1 MAGRKDIVGKAL
13 KVAADYFAPNTDEYA
28 ANLNKFYG
36 STDPALRK
44 RFYTGTSKDKDF
56 TAFQESRHGTWLTD
70 DPEDA
75 SSYALN
81 NDSQNLR
88 LVPGTWNYEAVN
100 SASRVIPSYARIE
113 NPYRGDKPDWVM
125 KQDNYKK
132 AQSDWF
138 DQLRFQGYD
147 AWVPDSSNG
156 SLAVVLK
163 NQGTNVKSAIGNQG
177 TFDTTKKHM
186 GKSEGGRTGYQTK
199 GRVVGS
205 VVGDAVDAAMRLI
218 AGAEPQKTVKAYK
231 LFKQEGGKLYPLF
244 VGANEEVPMNQW
256 VKATAGPQAA
266 SGKVKSKIGELAYR
280 PGWHAG
286 DLPVATHIGAKSH
299 GDPSLPPDTRPSN
312 QVWGEVEMA
321 NDVDWQKVANE
332 RARMTKKGTPD
343 PKTAHI
349 TDQVPYGGYYR
360 YKTNPN
366 MTGEWMIGGDMR
378 VNRVLTDDEV
388 KAINEAAGVSDL
400 PRREGYGPGGAI
412 DDIVKM
418 AGKIFSGAEKTPSFK
433 MPTIRPSTD
442 NLSDVGSANFD
453 AFEFGGDK
461 MLPIESLNGGVNL
474 SDPSQR
480 RRVDALKSAISNPD
494 TGYISRLVVDQD
506 GNVIEGQHRLDALRE
521 SGATEA
527 PVSILRDKTA
537 GIDVPKLKAAITSQ
551 GGIHGDH
558 VNQLVDMLMDAD
570 QYDPPPGFEKFWDA
584 GLKELG
590 SQKDRTGYGGGGFID
605 DMVKMAGKIVSGTDE
620 PAKTG
625 IRAYHGTPHDFDKFD
640 ISKIGTG
647 EGAQA
652 YGHGLYFAEKEG
664 VARGYRD
671 ALSGKQYVFSPG
683 PDEVAAKHGQNVI
696 DMVYNSGGDP
706 REIQDTISRLR
717 NAVSRDLADFGVSDV
732 SQLKSSYD
740 GDLASHTIR
749 MAQNADALEAA
760 IKAGDVKLD
769 PGHMY
774 EVNINADPNQFLD
787 WDKPLSEQ
795 PDLINRIVSAYGGKE
810 ALIAKANEFE
820 ELSVKTLQNRS
831 DVSLREAWDAM
842 HKDPQV
848 KLGELLL
855 QMDKP
860 KNPFGYDAA
869 SKVTGERLHDA
880 FARRGRQEASAKL
893 NEMGIPGIK
902 YLDAGSRGAGD
913 GTRNFV
919 VFDDKLI
926 SIIRKYGIAGA
937 SAMLGYNL
945 MEQLD
950 PKQALAASMADQD
963 YQSSRPQRSMGGN
976 NSVSGALNVARGL
989 QGGM

>member
-28 ANLNKFYG
+28 ANLSKFYG

-138 DQLRFQGYD
+138 DQLRSQGYD

-286 DLPVATHIGAKSH
+286 DLPIATHIGAKSH

-332 RARMTKKGTPD
+332 RARITKKGTPD

-366 MTGEWMIGGDMR
+366 MTGEWLIGGDMR

-400 PRREGYGPGGAI
+400 PRREGYGPGGVI

-418 AGKIFSGAEKTPSFK
+418 AGKIVSGA
-433 MPTIRPSTD
+433 
-442 NLSDVGSANFD
+442 
-453 AFEFGGDK
+453 
-461 MLPIESLNGGVNL
+461 
-474 SDPSQR
+474 
-480 RRVDALKSAISNPD
+480 
-494 TGYISRLVVDQD
+494 
-506 GNVIEGQHRLDALRE
+506 
-521 SGATEA
+521 
-527 PVSILRDKTA
+527 
-537 GIDVPKLKAAITSQ
+537 
-551 GGIHGDH
+551 
-558 VNQLVDMLMDAD
+558 
-570 QYDPPPGFEKFWDA
+570 
-584 GLKELG
+584 
-590 SQKDRTGYGGGGFID
+590 
-605 DMVKMAGKIVSGTDE
+605 DE

-625 IRAYHGTPHDFDKFD
+625 IRAYHSSPHDFDKFEW
-640 ISKIGTG
+640 SPRTSGTG

-652 YGHGLYFAEKEG
+652 YGAGLYFAESPKVSGRGGTYDKQFTRKLMELDRTGGDTRMSRLKIGNKPLTSYG
-664 VARGYRD
+664 VEYDPEFIDAVKSGRELDYAQNKLNRWHELSADEAYPYRD
-671 ALSGKQYVFSPG
+671 YAAEKMKAWEQLLNDMHSGKNAYYPT
-683 PDEVAAKHGQNVI
+683 K
-696 DMVYNSGGDP
+696 
-706 REIQDTISRLR
+706 SR
-717 NAVSRDLADFGVSDV
+717 
-732 SQLKSSYD
+732 
-740 GDLASHTIR
+740 I
-749 MAQNADALEAA
+749 
-760 IKAGDVKLD
+760 
-769 PGHMY
+769 Y
-774 EVNINADPNQFLD
+774 EVEINADPNLLLR
-787 WDKPLSEQ
+787 WDEPLKNQ
-795 PDLINRIVSAYGGKE
+795 PPSVLKGLGFTNPEDVSALQKE
-810 ALIAKANEFE
+810 RSEIERRMGEKGWGNLPQSTNFDDFWKEVNNSVSENSEDYNRLMKINK
-820 ELSVKTLQNRS
+820 ELSNAGKDIPDITAGKFYKKNSERPENISL
-831 DVSLREAWDAM
+831 SLREQGVPGIQFWDGNSRN
-842 HKDPQV
+842 DPFLSQWRTDPEARWTTDAFPSEHEARQYLSSV
-848 KLGELLL
+848 WPGRDLSSLDERFGRVI
-855 QMDKP
+855 
-860 KNPFGYDAA
+860 KNPQATSNYVITDD
-869 SKVTGERLHDA
+869 SLIDIKKKYN
-880 FARRGRQEASAKL
+880 RGGSA
-893 NEMGIPGIK
+893 
-902 YLDAGSRGAGD
+902 D
-913 GTRNFV
+913 
-919 VFDDKLI
+919 
-926 SIIRKYGIAGA
+926 
-937 SAMLGYNL
+937 
-945 MEQLD
+945 
-950 PKQALAASMADQD
+950 
-963 YQSSRPQRSMGGN
+963 N